1 METLQGIE
9 LERLRWRSRR
19 GLLENDLVLQ
29 NFYRQF
35 ETQLYPERVA
45 GLNNLLDLDDTDLWD
60 LLAGRSELAAGASAQ
75 AREVLDLLRRC

>member
-29 NFYRQF
+29 NFYRKF
-35 ETQLYPERVA
+35 ESQLYPERVA

-60 LLAGRSELAAGASAQ
+60 LLAGRSELAPGATPQ
-75 AREVLDLLRRC
+75 AREVLDLLRSC